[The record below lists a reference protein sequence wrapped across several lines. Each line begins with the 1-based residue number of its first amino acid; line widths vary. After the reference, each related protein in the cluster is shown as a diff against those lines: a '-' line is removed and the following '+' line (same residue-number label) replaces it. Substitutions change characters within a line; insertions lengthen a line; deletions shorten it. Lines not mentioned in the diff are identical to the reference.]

1 MMNPES
7 EEAAEHQSGALQRK
21 QQLASLPAAGRLG
34 TGLQRPNS
42 DLPRTRFTKV
52 ARIEAPHESDGHF
65 VSHGSK
71 IFATQP
77 GRRRKPAVPTFD
89 TRTLGLPECPWP
101 SCHRNY
107 CFALFASSALA
118 SSSCSF
124 LGDLAAYLGDPP
136 PPGSRSPF
144 SGRPRQ
150 PWSRHPRSMPA
161 KSLATPCTRTDAP
174 FLCLPA
180 AS

>member
-1 MMNPES
+1 MNPKS

-77 GRRRKPAVPTFD
+77 GRRRKPRRPDIRHAHA
-89 TRTLGLPECPWP
+89 G
-101 SCHRNY
+101 
-107 CFALFASSALA
+107 
-118 SSSCSF
+118 
-124 LGDLAAYLGDPP
+124 
-136 PPGSRSPF
+136 PPGMPVAFLPQELLFCSLCLVRSGKLFVFVPR
-144 SGRPRQ
+144 RPRRV
-150 PWSRHPRSMPA
+150 PWR
-161 KSLATPCTRTDAP
+161 
-174 FLCLPA
+174 PA
-180 AS
+180 AARQQVPVQWSS